1 MRKKKTAKIIIEK
14 RKYFETT
21 NINSAMIIVYDMT
34 TCINT
39 KKKISRFKDRLI
51 GMN

>member
-1 MRKKKTAKIIIEK
+1 MRKKKTAKIIIDK

-34 TCINT
+34 VCINT
-39 KKKISRFKDRLI
+39 KKISRFKDRLI

>member
-1 MRKKKTAKIIIEK
+1 MKKKKTAKIIIEK

-39 KKKISRFKDRLI
+39 KKKYHDLKTD
-51 GMN
+51 

>member
-21 NINSAMIIVYDMT
+21 NKNSAMIIVYDMT

-39 KKKISRFKDRLI
+39 KKYHDLKTD
-51 GMN
+51 